1 MGTLKLQL
9 ELLRTDYDQRLQLL
23 NDENEY
29 LHGCITLFR
38 DQGDQ
43 GVYSGTKNKNTQ
55 NPHIKVTTRH
65 KNGPKWAKIAV
76 SGILDHIP
84 EF

>member
-1 MGTLKLQL
+1 MGEGEVEIKRNI
-9 ELLRTDYDQRLQLL
+9 LLGHSARRAGIQWK
-23 NDENEY
+23 
-29 LHGCITLFR
+29 
-38 DQGDQ
+38 
-43 GVYSGTKNKNTQ
+43 VYSGTKNKNTQ